1 MIGRTNAGGGGA
13 PNKSTIIVAAPM
25 GSTVTCSMGTT
36 TKTAAEKNG
45 TWTFSG
51 LDNGTWTITATLGAQ
66 TSAKTVE
73 ITRLTVEYVTISY
86 STIPEFTYT
95 GDYEI
100 VDDADTP
107 ITTSDGNWKI
117 RFLTSGV
124 FTPTDL
130 RGAADG
136 IDVFLVGGGSGGKN
150 NQDDYSTGVGGGG
163 GKTETV
169 RNFQITANTAYSITI
184 GAGGSPNKN
193 GGQTIA
199 FGSIVDGGVG
209 KHGGSG
215 GGCIGH
221 AGYSDGGGYDDSEY
235 DGGDPE
241 GSLYPGTGQ
250 GTTTREFGDIGGTL
264 YSAGGG
270 AGDYWNVDEETNR
283 ESVKPGD
290 DSAGTGALS
299 ETIAATA
306 GKANRGGGGGGG
318 SNKKAN
324 AAPGGSGIV
333 IIRNARGVA

>member
-1 MIGRTNAGGGGA
+1 MISRTNAGGGLG
-13 PNKSTIIVAAPM
+13 KSTLVVQTES
-25 GSTVTCSMGTT
+25 GSVVTVSKGTET
-36 TKTAAEKNG
+36 RNAVGGYGVWAFPGLSAGEWTVKAMKDGMTATKTVAMDG
-45 TWTFSG
+45 TNSV
-51 LDNGTWTITATLGAQ
+51 A
-66 TSAKTVE
+66 V
-73 ITRLTVEYVTISY
+73 RLVY
-86 STIPEFTYT
+86 SKIPAFTYS

-130 RGAADG
+130 QGAADG

-150 NQDDYSTGVGGGG
+150 NKDDYSTGVGGGG
-163 GKTETV
+163 GKTRTV
-169 RNFQITANTAYSITI
+169 RNFQIAANTAYSITI

-199 FGSIVDGGVG
+199 FGSTVDGGAG

-241 GSLYPGTGQ
+241 GALYPGTGQ

-270 AGDYWNVDEETNR
+270 AGDYWNADEETNS

-306 GKANRGGGGGGG
+306 GKVNRGGGGGGG
-318 SNKKAN
+318 SNKIAN